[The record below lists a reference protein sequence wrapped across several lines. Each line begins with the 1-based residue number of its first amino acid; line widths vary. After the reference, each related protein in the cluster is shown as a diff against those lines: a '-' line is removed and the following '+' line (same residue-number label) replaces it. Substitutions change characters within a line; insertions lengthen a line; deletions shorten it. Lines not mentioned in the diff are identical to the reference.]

1 MGSREKVA
9 IVLALCILVGIVG
22 MTVFRIWNPEAQ
34 THGETLHVFQ
44 RMMDTLIGGLIAWI
58 MVEDKGGR

>member
-9 IVLALCILVGIVG
+9 IVLALCILAGVVG
-22 MTVFRIWNPEAQ
+22 MTSFRIWNPEAQ
-34 THGETLHVFQ
+34 EHGETLRVFQ

-58 MVEDKGGR
+58 MVEDNGGR